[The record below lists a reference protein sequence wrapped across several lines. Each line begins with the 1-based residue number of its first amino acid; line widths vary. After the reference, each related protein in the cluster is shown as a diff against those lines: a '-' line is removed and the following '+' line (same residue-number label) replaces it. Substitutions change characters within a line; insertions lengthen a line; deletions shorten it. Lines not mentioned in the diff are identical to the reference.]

1 MGLQVKNAFKFDENT
16 LQEINE
22 FDINAVRQKI
32 LNMESLESRV
42 DYINNLLE
50 KVSECIYEISVDIED
65 FFSDENSNDE
75 ETQRSLSVANY
86 KQLILRNAR
95 YALMEELII
104 WKNEIINTL
113 KKEIEALKLKQL

>member
-1 MGLQVKNAFKFDENT
+1 MELQLKNTFKFDEST

-22 FDINAVRQKI
+22 FDINSVRQKI
-32 LNMESLESRV
+32 LNMESLDNRV
-42 DYINNLLE
+42 EYINSLLE

-65 FFSDENSNDE
+65 FFSDDNSNNE

-86 KQLILRNAR
+86 KQLLLRNAR

-113 KKEIEALKLKQL
+113 KKEIENLKRG